1 MLLRFLG
8 GSAGTWVRLSLPTMP
23 SPGMTAPCG
32 GTPIP
37 PAASDGGY
45 EGQTWDIS
53 FVRET
58 PLSSHTCCLRPSR
71 DNQEVLRRQE
81 EAQLVSRLGSSLEP
95 TIYLFPGTVYTG
107 ENCCRDDSRERGLG
121 ASCRAAGS
129 STGHPAAPSTQNPRG
144 LSS

>member
-81 EAQLVSRLGSSLEP
+81 EAQLVSRLGSSPEP

-129 STGHPAAPSTQNPRG
+129 STGHPAAPSTQHPRG